1 MGRTIPFADDQVA
14 ATFASYPLAI
24 RRKLM
29 QLRELVL
36 ATAAIEDVG
45 EIEETLKWGEPA
57 YLTKTKTG
65 STLRLAWKPN
75 RPDHIGFYVNCQ
87 TNLIEG
93 FRRQFADDFI
103 FEGNRAILFD
113 VADDLPRE
121 KLAICIAAA
130 LTYHRRKKPAARPG
144 RPIELA
150 GKSR

>member
-14 ATFASYPLAI
+14 ATFAGYPPAI

-29 QLRELVL
+29 QLRALIL
-36 ATAAIEDVG
+36 ATAAIEDAG

-57 YLTKTKTG
+57 YLTRSRTG
-65 STLRLAWKPN
+65 STLRLAWKPA
-75 RPDHIGFYVNCQ
+75 RPDYVGFYVNCQ
-87 TNLIEG
+87 TDLIES
-93 FRRQFADDFI
+93 FRHQFPDDFT

-113 VADDLPRE
+113 VADGVPRE

-130 LTYHRRKKPAARPG
+130 LTYHRRKKRAVGPR

-150 GKSR
+150 AKSR